1 MAPISRPASRKRPM
15 ALQRLAT
22 MVGSTALLALLASPV
37 SSVQEPRGIRG
48 EPALQWCSETPLI
61 SDSRYLQGIVV
72 ATPEDG
78 CRTVLEVSH
87 SHLGEHAGSK
97 GVQDSLPPSLQ
108 SRQQSLDPASAS
120 WPKGRSSQDQ
130 GQAHPGC
137 GSFERSKLG
146 HSGGTD
152 NSLPR
157 SYGSDS
163 RANQSEGD
171 KRDVA
176 AYRPL

>member
-1 MAPISRPASRKRPM
+1 MAPILRPARQKRPM
-15 ALQRLAT
+15 ALQPFAA
-22 MVGSTALLALLASPV
+22 MAGSTALLALLASSV
-37 SSVQEPRGIRG
+37 SAVQQPSGVRV
-48 EPALQWCSETPLI
+48 EPAPSRRREVSG
-61 SDSRYLQGIVV
+61 SDYSRYLQGVVV
-72 ATPEDG
+72 ATPENG

-87 SHLGEHAGSK
+87 SDVGNHAGSK

-146 HSGGTD
+146 HSGGTLS
-152 NSLPR
+152 SLPR